1 MKIITTLFIKIPEE
15 MQETIAEEKM
25 LEMEEDLQ
33 KISPK
38 TLVEILQKG
47 IFLFR
52 EELSGTEKVTFADY
66 MEEGKYM
73 KNFLLQNALATEE
86 NYKTFFVLQER
97 EIANDDKKSPN
108 MDDLDAMIAIV
119 DKNDPKLLEVLAKL
133 EKLKKK

>member
-1 MKIITTLFIKIPEE
+1 

>member
-1 MKIITTLFIKIPEE
+1 MKTITTLFIKIPEE

-52 EELSGTEKVTFADY
+52 EELSGTEKVTCADY

-73 KNFLLQNALATEE
+73 KNFLLQNALATEAIRANISPIPILSIYTDE
-86 NYKTFFVLQER
+86 EVNLFASLYASAVSTELFF
-97 EIANDDKKSPN
+97 N
-108 MDDLDAMIAIV
+108 
-119 DKNDPKLLEVLAKL
+119 
-133 EKLKKK
+133 

>member
-1 MKIITTLFIKIPEE
+1 MKTITTLFIKIPEE